1 MRIPAGTSSHS
12 VLTLSGR
19 GFKRLDAYQGHGDH
33 FVNLKIRIPSH
44 LTEEQKEIIKEYAYL
59 EKDTP
64 GTVTGIDRSRPKPSA
79 RHRQSASESE
89 TDQSGFN
96 TQSQQNSEVEP
107 EQQEGFFSKLKKK
120 LLG

>member
-12 VLTLSGR
+12 ILTLSGR

-79 RHRQSASESE
+79 RHRQSASERE
-89 TDQSGFN
+89 TDQSGAN
-96 TQSQQNSEVEP
+96 TESQQNPEEEP
-107 EQQEGFFSKLKKK
+107 EKKEGFFSKLKKTF
-120 LLG
+120 LG